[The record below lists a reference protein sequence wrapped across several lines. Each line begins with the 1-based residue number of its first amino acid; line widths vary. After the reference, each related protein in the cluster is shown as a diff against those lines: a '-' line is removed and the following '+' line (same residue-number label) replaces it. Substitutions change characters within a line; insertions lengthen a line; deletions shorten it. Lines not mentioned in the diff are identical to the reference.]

1 MGKRY
6 LYLLGKVSLSDGKGT
21 YIRQGK
27 VPIISDWKRYL
38 CQTRKDTYIKLG
50 KIPISDRKI
59 SLYQTKQGTYG
70 YIRMRKVTL
79 KDWERYPYQTEKGT
93 YIKQENV
100 LISD

>member
-1 MGKRY
+1 M
-6 LYLLGKVSLSDGKGT
+6 
-21 YIRQGK
+21 
-27 VPIISDWKRYL
+27 
-38 CQTRKDTYIKLG
+38 KLG
-50 KIPISDRKI
+50 KIHISDRKI

-79 KDWERYPYQTEKGT
+79 IDWERYPYQTEKGT